1 MHRIVATV
9 QQGTPGTEV
18 RTLYVSPTPKPRCH
32 RAKNLSNSGALIG
45 WIRRKET
52 CDMPRMNEKGSG
64 RRGKVCHGGK

>member
-18 RTLYVSPTPKPRCH
+18 RTLYVSFTPQARCH
-32 RAKNLSNSGALIG
+32 RAKNLSDSGALIG

-52 CDMPRMNEKGSG
+52 CDIPRMNEKDSG
-64 RRGKVCHGGK
+64 RCGRACHGGK